1 MKPETLDSI
10 GAAGTK
16 MSIVGAGTAGAGWL
30 TASEFAAIVGALVA
44 IAGLIITWY
53 YKREAN
59 RRLVAE
65 HQLRQEE
72 RQMRMDL
79 MRATG
84 HPSTSC
90 DTPTDYGAL
99 EALE

>member
-53 YKREAN
+53 YKRKAN
-59 RRLVAE
+59 QRLEAE
-65 HQLRQEE
+65 HLLRQQE

-79 MRATG
+79 MHATG
-84 HPSTSC
+84 RPHTAC
-90 DTPTDYGAL
+90 DTPTDFNAL

>member
-1 MKPETLDSI
+1 MKTETLESL
-10 GAAGTK
+10 GAAGNKAT
-16 MSIVGAGTAGAGWL
+16 IVGGSVAGAGWL

-44 IAGLIITWY
+44 VAGLVITWY

-65 HQLRQEE
+65 HNLRQQE
-72 RQMRMDL
+72 RQIRIDM

-84 HPSTSC
+84 HPVPHDS
-90 DTPTDYGAL
+90 DMTPL
-99 EALE
+99 EADE